1 MNEVTH
7 SDLLL
12 VFKAAAQMARVDSIV
27 VDQETLFLKKLAQF
41 AKISPEEGIKV
52 GSSADEDVEELAYQ
66 LSSPKAKKLFLLAV
80 ATMAK
85 ADQHLSEE
93 ELNMLEE
100 LTLKLKI
107 GRVKIKEMSYEAC
120 EEMVLKLLAQSV
132 DDSESGQKES
142 GSGDNFSDLDM
153 L

>member
-1 MNEVTH
+1 MKEVTH

-12 VFKAAAQMARVDSIV
+12 IFKAAAQMAKVDSIV
-27 VDQETLFLKKLAQF
+27 AEQETLFLKKLAQF
-41 AKISPEEGIKV
+41 SKISPEEGIQL
-52 GSSADEDVEELAYQ
+52 GSTADEDVEELANQ
-66 LSSPKAKKLFLLAV
+66 LSSQKAKKLLLLAV

-85 ADQHLSEE
+85 ADQHLSDE
-93 ELNMLEE
+93 ELSMLEE

-120 EEMVLKLLAQSV
+120 EEMVLKLLAQAV
-132 DDSESGQKES
+132 NDSETDQKKPD
-142 GSGDNFSDLDM
+142 SGDNFSDLDM